1 MENYKLKHIL
11 KKMNETD
18 IHTFLNS
25 LTKEQLV
32 SFLENEVRQHP
43 VLLQDLHNFLET
55 PAQIESIPQELDFTP
70 SVTKQSSSQE
80 KISLFHSLFC
90 SRTDVFALRWA
101 NEKTGASGYSPVCA
115 NKWVQGKCNIKKIP
129 CAKCAFRSPLELSDE
144 YIFKHLVGKDS
155 LCRDV
160 IGMYALRSD
169 DTCRF
174 LALDFDEET
183 WKADVQSLRSL
194 CSENRI
200 PVAIEISR
208 SGNGAHLWFFFEEPI
223 TAILARNFGTAILQS
238 AMCENHAL
246 SFSSFDRMFPNQNTM
261 PKGGYGNLIAL
272 PLQGQAVKLGHSI
285 FVDEKFLPY
294 QDQWSFLSSCKKLTK
309 DEVSSFITKLH
320 RKYHFETAEQ
330 NNEKTEPVI
339 TQEEIKPAKLNRKM
353 SLENLSE
360 ADFTDK
366 VKISFD
372 SQIHIQKHGISER
385 ALGAFRRLA
394 VFSNPDFYKAE
405 RMRLPVWN
413 KPRYIDCSKESQD
426 ELVLP
431 RGWLE
436 EIKCCLDNLKVKYE
450 ISDTCIKGTTQNFS
464 FNGTLKDN
472 QPEALKALLAH
483 DMGILSAGTGFG
495 KTVIST
501 DLIASRNTST
511 LIIVHTQTLLEQWK
525 KAIKSFLDITP
536 GIIAAGKDKSQG
548 LIDIALIQSLIDSD
562 KATKTSEI
570 KQLTHEYGM
579 VIVDECHHISAFTF
593 ESVLKSIPAK
603 YVYGLTA
610 TPIRRDGHQ
619 PIIFMQC
626 GPIRYSIDTRQ
637 MNKQQDFYHYLIP
650 RFTSFKPLSN
660 EVPVEEMNITD
671 IYSEVCESISRNEQI
686 IEDIKEAVLK
696 GRTALVLSERV
707 THISMLAE
715 KLQGAAQNVIIITGK
730 GTQKQKRELL
740 EKLSAVPDDETL
752 IVLATGKYAGE
763 GFDVPRLD
771 TLFIAMPFSWKGT
784 LSQYCG
790 RLHRNYEG
798 KTKVQ
803 IYDYIDFRV
812 PVLERMYHKRLKGYK
827 QLGYSIKSQE
837 SDDENDT
844 QKGTLFSASDYY
856 DSFKTD
862 CLSAQKQIYISSPYL
877 IKSAVQ
883 NTILN
888 LQSLVQKGVKIFVT
902 TRLENSAQT
911 DKTEKQRALITILDQ
926 AGITVNQTENLSQR
940 IAIIDDRILWYGS
953 INLLGF
959 VEEDD
964 CIMRLEN
971 PKIVGEILAEI

>member
-1 MENYKLKHIL
+1 
-11 KKMNETD
+11 MNETD
-18 IHTFLNS
+18 IHSFLNS

-32 SFLENEVRQHP
+32 SFLENEVRQNP
-43 VLLQDLHNFLET
+43 VLLQNLHNFLET
-55 PAQIESIPQELDFTP
+55 PAQIESIPQELGFSPT
-70 SVTKQSSSQE
+70 VTKRSSSQE
-80 KISLFHSLFC
+80 KISLFRSLFC

-101 NEKTGASGYSPVCA
+101 NEKTGTSGYSPVCA

-183 WKADVQSLRSL
+183 WKSDVQSIKRL

-200 PVAIEISR
+200 PVAVEISR
-208 SGNGAHLWFFFEEPI
+208 SGNGAHLWFFFEESI
-223 TAILARNFGTAILQS
+223 TATHARIFGTSILQS

-272 PLQGQAVKLGHSI
+272 PLQGQAVKLGYSV
-285 FVDEKFLPY
+285 FVDEEFLPY
-294 QDQWSFLSSCKKLTK
+294 QDQWSFLSSCKKLSK

-330 NNEKTEPVI
+330 SNEKTDTMI
-339 TQEEIKPAKLNRKM
+339 GQEEIKPAKINRKV

-360 ADFTDK
+360 ADFTEK

-372 SQIHIQKHGISER
+372 SQIHIQKHGITER

-405 RMRLPVWN
+405 CMRLPVWN

-426 ELVLP
+426 ELILP
-431 RGWLE
+431 RGCLE

-450 ISDTCIKGTTQNFS
+450 ISDNRIKGTTQNFS

-495 KTVIST
+495 KTVTST
-501 DLIASRNTST
+501 ALIAKRNTST
-511 LIIVHTQTLLEQWK
+511 LIIVHTQALLEQWK
-525 KAIKSFLDITP
+525 KAVKQFLDITP

-548 LIDIALIQSLIDSD
+548 IIDIALIQSLIDSD
-562 KATKTSEI
+562 KTTKTSEV
-570 KQLTHEYGM
+570 KQLAHEYGM
-579 VIVDECHHISAFTF
+579 VIVDECHHISAFSF

-626 GPIRYSIDTRQ
+626 GPIRYSVDTRQ
-637 MNKQQDFYHYLIP
+637 MNKQQDFSHYLIP

-660 EVPVEEMNITD
+660 EKPVEEMNITD
-671 IYSEVCESISRNEQI
+671 IYSELCESSSRNEQI
-686 IEDIKEAVLK
+686 IEDIKEAVLNE
-696 GRTALVLSERV
+696 RTALVLSERI

-715 KLQGAAQNVIIITGK
+715 KLQDAAQNVIIITGK

-771 TLFIAMPFSWKGT
+771 TLFLAMPFSWKGT

-798 KTKVQ
+798 KTEVQ

-827 QLGYSIKSQE
+827 QLGYSIKPQE
-837 SDDENDT
+837 SDNEDYT

-862 CLSAQKQIYISSPYL
+862 CFSSQKQIYISSPYL

-883 NTILN
+883 NAIFIFQTLI
-888 LQSLVQKGVKIFVT
+888 QKGIKIFVA
-902 TRLENSAQT
+902 TRMENTSQ
-911 DKTEKQRALITILDQ
+911 KEKIEKQAALITLLEQ
-926 AGITVNQTENLSQR
+926 SGITVTRTENLSQR

-964 CIMRLEN
+964 CIMRLDN
-971 PKIVGEILAEI
+971 PKIVSEVLSEI

>member
-1 MENYKLKHIL
+1 
-11 KKMNETD
+11 MNETD

-25 LTKEQLV
+25 LTKEQFVL
-32 SFLENEVRQHP
+32 FLEREVKQNSD
-43 VLLQDLHNFLET
+43 LLQNLYNFLT
-55 PAQIESIPQELDFTP
+55 SSLQVESVPKELDFTS
-70 SVTKQSSSQE
+70 SVSKHSSAQE
-80 KISLFHSLFC
+80 KISLFRSFFC

-129 CAKCAFRSPLELSDE
+129 CAKCAFRSSLELSDE

-183 WKADVQSLRSL
+183 WKSEVKALRKL
-194 CSENRI
+194 CSENLI
-200 PVAIEISR
+200 PVAVEISR
-208 SGNGAHLWFFFEEPI
+208 SGNGAHIWFFFEEPI
-223 TAILARNFGTAILQS
+223 TATLARNYGTAILQS

-272 PLQGQAVKLGHSI
+272 PLQGQAVMLGHSV
-285 FVDEKFLPY
+285 FVDERFLPY

-309 DEVSSFITKLH
+309 DEVSSFITTLH

-330 NNEKTEPVI
+330 NNEKSENLI
-339 TQEEIKPAKLNRKM
+339 IQEEIKPARINRKV
-353 SLENLSE
+353 SLESLSE
-360 ADFTDK
+360 ADFLET

-385 ALGAFRRLA
+385 VLGAFRRLA
-394 VFSNPDFYKAE
+394 VFSNPDFYKTE

-413 KPRYIDCSKESQD
+413 KPRYIDCSKETPE
-426 ELVLP
+426 ELLLP
-431 RGWLE
+431 RGCLE
-436 EIKCCLDNLKVKYE
+436 EIKSCLDNLNVVYE
-450 ISDTCIKGTTQNFS
+450 FSDNRTKGTTQNFS
-464 FNGTLKDN
+464 FNGTLKEN
-472 QPEALKALLAH
+472 QTEALQTLLTH

-495 KTVIST
+495 KTVTST
-501 DLIASRNTST
+501 ALIASRNTST
-511 LIIVHTQTLLEQWK
+511 LIIVHTQALLEQWK
-525 KAIKSFLDITP
+525 KAIKQFLDITP

-548 LIDIALIQSLIDSD
+548 LIDMALIQSLIDSD

-579 VIVDECHHISAFTF
+579 IIVDECHHISAFSF

-626 GPIRYSIDTRQ
+626 GPIRYSVDTRQ
-637 MNKQQDFYHYLIP
+637 MNKQQDFSHYLIP

-660 EVPVEEMNITD
+660 EKLVEEMNITE
-671 IYSEVCESISRNEQI
+671 IYSELCESLSRNEQI
-686 IEDIKEAVLK
+686 IEDIKETVLN
-696 GRTALVLSERV
+696 GRTALVLSERIS
-707 THISMLAE
+707 HISILAE
-715 KLQGAAQNVIIITGK
+715 KLQNTAQNVIIITGK

-763 GFDVPRLD
+763 GFDLPRLD
-771 TLFIAMPFSWKGT
+771 TLFLAMPFSWKGT

-798 KTKVQ
+798 KTEVQ
-803 IYDYIDFRV
+803 IYDYLDFRV

-827 QLGYSIKSQE
+827 QLGYTVKPQE
-837 SDDENDT
+837 SENENDT

-856 DSFKTD
+856 ETFIKD
-862 CLSAQKQIYISSPYL
+862 CLSAQKHIYISSPYL

-883 NTILN
+883 NNMFL
-888 LQSLVQKGVKIFVT
+888 LRSLIQKGIKIFVT
-902 TRLENSAQT
+902 TRMENPEQK
-911 DKTEKQRALITILDQ
+911 DKIEKQTALINLLEQ
-926 AGITVNQTENLSQR
+926 SGITVTQTKNLSQR

>member
-1 MENYKLKHIL
+1 MI
-11 KKMNETD
+11 ETD
-18 IHTFLNS
+18 IQTFLNT
-25 LTKEQLV
+25 LTKDQLV
-32 SFLENEVRQHP
+32 SFLEIEVEQNP
-43 VLLQDLHNFLET
+43 ALLQHLYTFLT
-55 PAQIESIPQELDFTP
+55 PQPQIESVLQELDFTP
-70 SVTKQSSSQE
+70 SVSKQSSAQE
-80 KISLFHSLFC
+80 KISLFRLFFC

-101 NEKTGASGYSPVCA
+101 NDKTGASGYSPVCA
-115 NKWVQGKCNIKKIP
+115 NKWVQGKCNITKIP
-129 CAKCAFRSPLELSDE
+129 CAKCAFRSSLELSDE

-160 IGMYALRSD
+160 IGMYVLRSD
-169 DTCRF
+169 DTCCF

-183 WKADVQSLRSL
+183 WKSDIQSLRKL
-194 CSENRI
+194 CNENGI
-200 PVAIEISR
+200 PVAVEISR
-208 SGNGAHLWFFFEEPI
+208 SGNGAHLWFFFGEPVSA
-223 TAILARNFGTAILQS
+223 TLARNFGTAILQS
-238 AMCENHAL
+238 AICENHTI

-272 PLQGQAVKLGHSI
+272 PLQGQAVKLGHSV
-285 FVDEKFLPY
+285 FVDERFLPY

-309 DEVSSFITKLH
+309 DEICSFITKLH

-330 NNEKTEPVI
+330 NNEKTDTLI
-339 TQEEIKPAKLNRKM
+339 TQEEIKPAKLNRKV
-353 SLENLSE
+353 SLENLTE
-360 ADFTDK
+360 ADFTKK
-366 VKISFD
+366 VRISFD
-372 SQIHIQKHGISER
+372 SQIHIQKHGITEG
-385 ALGAFRRLA
+385 ALSAFRRLA

-413 KPRYIDCSKESQD
+413 KPRYIDCSKETSD
-426 ELVLP
+426 ELIIS
-431 RGWLE
+431 RGCLE
-436 EIKCCLDNLKVKYE
+436 EIKCCLENLKVEYV
-450 ISDTCIKGTTQNFS
+450 ISDNRTIGTIQNFS
-464 FNGTLKDN
+464 FNGILKDN
-472 QPEALKALLAH
+472 QLEALESLLAH
-483 DMGILSAGTGFG
+483 DLGVLSAGTGFG
-495 KTVIST
+495 KTITST
-501 DLIASRNTST
+501 SLIAKRNTST
-511 LIIVHTQTLLEQWK
+511 LIIVHTQALLEQWK
-525 KAIKSFLDITP
+525 KAIKHFLDITP

-548 LIDIALIQSLIDSD
+548 IIDIALIQSLINSD

-570 KQLTHEYGM
+570 KHLTHEYGM

-626 GPIRYSIDTRQ
+626 GPIRYSVDTRQ
-637 MNKQQDFYHYLIP
+637 MNKQQDFSHYLIP

-660 EVPVEEMNITD
+660 EKPVEEMNITE
-671 IYSEVCESISRNEQI
+671 IYSELCESSSRNEQI
-686 IEDIKEAVLK
+686 IEDIKEAVLT
-696 GRTALVLSERV
+696 GRTALVLSERIS
-707 THISMLAE
+707 HISMLAE
-715 KLQGAAQNVIIITGK
+715 KLQDTAQNVIIITGK
-730 GTQKQKRELL
+730 GTQKQKREML
-740 EKLSAVPDDETL
+740 ENLSSVPDDETL

-763 GFDVPRLD
+763 GFDLPRLD
-771 TLFIAMPFSWKGT
+771 TLFLAMPFSWKGT

-798 KTKVQ
+798 KTEVQ

-837 SDDENDT
+837 SENEDDT
-844 QKGTLFSASDYY
+844 KKGTLFSASDYY
-856 DSFKTD
+856 ETFKTD

-883 NTILN
+883 NAMLF
-888 LQSLVQKGVKIFVT
+888 LQPLIQKGIKVFVA
-902 TRLENSAQT
+902 TRLEKPVQK
-911 DKTEKQRALITILDQ
+911 DKIEKQAALIKLLEQ
-926 AGITVNQTENLSQR
+926 AGITVTQTENLSQR

-959 VEEDD
+959 IEEDD

-971 PKIVGEILAEI
+971 PKIVGEVLAEI